1 MMPWKGKSAPKPT
14 GKTSDLNQGANFS
27 DSAVNA
33 GTNTANFLQNLKKK
47 KAMEKKLADEIGG
60 Y

>member
-14 GKTSDLNQGANFS
+14 AKTSDLNQGANFS

-33 GTNTANFLQNLKKK
+33 GNNTATFLKNLKKK
-47 KAMEKKLADEIGG
+47 REMEKRIADEIGG

>member
-14 GKTSDLNQGANFS
+14 AKTSDLNQGANFS

-33 GTNTANFLQNLKKK
+33 GTNTATFLQNLKKK
-47 KAMEKKLADEIGG
+47 KAMEKRIADEIGG